1 MNIRKIVISLLI
13 GAMLLPVA
21 ITLATL
27 AQLLGAMGDGNAQV
41 VLHVI
46 ALALG
51 FVWVLDLVALVLAV
65 AVLQFLPPEPPPSD
79 ESS

>member
-27 AQLLGAMGDGNAQV
+27 AQLLGAMGDGNAEG

-65 AVLQFLPPEPPPSD
+65 AIQQLLPSEPSPSD

>member
-1 MNIRKIVISLLI
+1 VNIRKIVISLLF

-51 FVWVLDLVALVLAV
+51 FVWTLDLVALVLAV
-65 AVLQFLPPEPPPSD
+65 AIMQLFPPESPPSD